1 MAWAKV
7 DDKLHSSPK
16 WLGATKGA
24 RALWVSAASWCA
36 AQENDGYVPSS
47 ALRLFSGTRREA
59 SCLVSVGLWDDDE
72 NDGWHFHDWTDYNP
86 DSGSQ
91 KAKRKAESA
100 GGRRGNH
107 TRWHEKQGLHVEGC
121 EFCEASGTRSGG
133 RVAPESSRPDPTRTR
148 TPTNSSRSTPA
159 PRSDARTEPPSDG
172 PEHSPNSVLASHGM
186 TADERRAFLG
196 DLKADDEV
204 RSVSGLINGLHRKGT
219 LGARINEWR
228 ELRDIEP
235 TRRRTPT
242 DRQAQILAAEMQR
255 AHEADARVIPLQQIE
270 GAHR

>member
-1 MAWAKV
+1 MGWAKI

-59 SCLVSVGLWDDDE
+59 ACLVSVGLWDVDE

-86 DSGSQ
+86 DAGSQ

-100 GGRRGNH
+100 GGKRGNH
-107 TRWHEKQGLHVEGC
+107 RRWHEKQGLYVEGC

-133 RVAPESSRPDPTRTR
+133 RVAPESSRPGPTRP
-148 TPTNSSRSTPA
+148 PTTTYVGTPA
-159 PRSDARTEPPSDG
+159 TEGDARADEPAPSE
-172 PEHSPNSVLASHGM
+172 PELNANSVLASHGLS
-186 TADERRAFLG
+186 ADERRAFLA
-196 DLKADDEV
+196 DLKADPGV
-204 RSVSGLINGLHRKGT
+204 RSIGGLLTGLHRKGT
-219 LGARINEWR
+219 LRARIDEWR

-235 TRRRTPT
+235 AHRDPPR
-242 DRQAQILAAEMQR
+242 DRQGQILAAEMQR
-255 AHEADARVIPLQQIE
+255 AQAADQANVIHLQQIE
-270 GAHR
+270 GGAR